1 MYFTLLSIFD
11 EINANLAE
19 LETLMFNN
27 WLTSTN
33 SETKTSL
40 DEIAN
45 YKNGLAMQKFNPIDF
60 KNSLPVLKIKELN
73 QGHTDENSDRCSI
86 DISDDIKIKTG
97 DIIFSWSGTLLL
109 DIWSGEDAGLNQH
122 LFKVT
127 SNKFSKWFVFEWTK
141 YYLREFQNIA
151 KSKATTMGHI
161 KRTEL
166 KKSMAIIPTELE
178 MNKLNRILNPIF
190 EKQIITRK
198 ETNELVKIKNKLL
211 SRLLN

>member
-1 MYFTLLSIFD
+1 
-11 EINANLAE
+11 
-19 LETLMFNN
+19 MFNN